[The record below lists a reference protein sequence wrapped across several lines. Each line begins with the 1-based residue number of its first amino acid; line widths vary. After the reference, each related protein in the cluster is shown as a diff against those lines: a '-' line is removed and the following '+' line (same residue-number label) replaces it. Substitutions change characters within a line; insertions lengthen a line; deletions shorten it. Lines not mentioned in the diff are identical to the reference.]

1 MAANHTSFVTIAPL
15 LKRLASLE
23 SAKKVSAE
31 ELAAAVALTFTDS
44 ISPVQLGVLCWAL
57 HTTGQDHQP
66 DVLSACAASMRA
78 AAPQVDIVALK
89 TVIESRKLRAGAY
102 GGGLVCWYA
111 KSLLASRHGE
121 ADINS

>member
-1 MAANHTSFVTIAPL
+1 MATNHTGFVTIAPL
-15 LKRLASLE
+15 LKRLATLE
-23 SAKKVSAE
+23 SAKRVSAE

-78 AAPQVDIVALK
+78 AAPQVDVSALK
-89 TVIESRKLRAGAY
+89 NVVASKALQAGAY

-111 KSLLASRHGE
+111 ISHLAFRYG
-121 ADINS
+121 